1 MDNIHASVGY
11 LLNTSAR
18 LIKRNLDLLLNEYN
32 ITTSQWAVL
41 KLLANQQ
48 VMTQAQIAE
57 ALNSDRA
64 TCGSVIERL
73 HKKNMIVKTENKND
87 RRAYDI
93 SLSNQGEEIIQ
104 TLTHLAD
111 ESNNQVLS
119 GLSDK
124 DIETLCKLL
133 NCIIDNLEDK

>member
-1 MDNIHASVGY
+1 MKEKAIEWNMPSC
-11 LLNTSAR
+11 
-18 LIKRNLDLLLNEYN
+18 
-32 ITTSQWAVL
+32 AVTHEPPAESREIPWL
-41 KLLANQQ
+41 K
-48 VMTQAQIAE
+48 TG
-57 ALNSDRA
+57 NSNAFFREKCL
-64 TCGSVIERL
+64 TKNKRL

-111 ESNNQVLS
+111 ESNNQALS